1 MTEFVEKDIK
11 SSMTILH
18 IFKKEDKSINVMRR
32 EMEEKKDPNIIF
44 RDEIYNS

>member
-18 IFKKEDKSINVMRR
+18 IFKKVDKSIGVMRR
-32 EMEEKKDPNIIF
+32 EMEDKKKTQI
-44 RDEIYNS
+44 